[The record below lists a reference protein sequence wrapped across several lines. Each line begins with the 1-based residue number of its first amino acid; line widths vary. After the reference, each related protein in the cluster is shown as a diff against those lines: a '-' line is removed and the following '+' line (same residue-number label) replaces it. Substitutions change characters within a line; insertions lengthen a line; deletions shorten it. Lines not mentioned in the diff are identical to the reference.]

1 MSREHVDN
9 ITAPQYN
16 ELYQLVNEQRARL
29 KQLED
34 ELALV
39 NVKNDKT
46 SLNTETNDESMQF
59 RVIPDVNKSV
69 KCFTGLEP
77 SHVAEDWLETIEGL
91 ADLNRWPPK
100 FCLHFVRSNMSD
112 AARNWFLSKNFVSWS
127 TFREKFKL
135 VFVRF
140 ELRMADKWD
149 ALRSRVQHKNELL
162 MSYFQDKV
170 RLGKSVRLQFEELRD
185 YVLQG
190 ILSRELAMYAFGR
203 KHDDEDQLLIDIL
216 KWQRQSDRRGDQPN
230 TSVITKDDHSKMW
243 SKKETTSNQSEPS
256 KFTSASQTITKT
268 ESPTSDSRHSTIK
281 CYNCSGF
288 GHIAR
293 DCPKPKRPM
302 KCSLCSA
309 EGHIRGKCP
318 FVKQEHPAQTYQV
331 VVAGR
336 AGKNPFGKQVKINQ
350 VEFSGLID
358 SGSTVCLIRLSAA
371 VRTKLTIVSSIKPFY
386 AVGDMKTPRITS
398 LAEIMGELV
407 IDGVK
412 TDEVQFLVVED
423 KVIPVEVLI
432 GQSWLN
438 LPQITYHKQDD
449 TFVVEYADMD
459 VEAICGNINKHEH
472 GVQVCL
478 VQEQSKSKVSLS
490 TDDVIIGSQVDSTK
504 KEELTV
510 LLNKERTVF
519 ALNY

>member
-1 MSREHVDN
+1 MSSERVDE
-9 ITAPQYN
+9 ITAPKYN

-39 NVKNDKT
+39 NAKNDET
-46 SLNTETNDESMQF
+46 SLNTKTNDESIEF

-77 SHVAEDWLETIEGL
+77 SHVAEDWLETIEGV

-112 AARNWFLSKNFVSWS
+112 AARNWFLSKICVSWS

-135 VFVRF
+135 VFVR
-140 ELRMADKWD
+140 ELRMAEKWD
-149 ALRSRVQHKNELL
+149 AMRSRIQRKDESL

-170 RLGKSVRLQFEELRD
+170 WLCKGVRLQFEELRD

-190 ILSRELAMYAFGR
+190 ILSRELVIHAFGR

-216 KWQRQSDRRGDQPN
+216 EWQHQSDRRGDQPN
-230 TSVITKDDHSKMW
+230 TSVITKVDHSKMW
-243 SKKETTSNQSEPS
+243 SKKEITSNQSEPS
-256 KFTSASQTITKT
+256 KFTSATRTITKT

-281 CYNCSGF
+281 CYNFSGF
-288 GHIAR
+288 GHIVR

-309 EGHIRGKCP
+309 EGHTRGKCP
-318 FVKQEHPAQTYQV
+318 SVKQEHPAQTCQV

-350 VEFSGLID
+350 VEFDGLID
-358 SGSTVCLIRLSAA
+358 SGSTVCLIRSSAA
-371 VRTKLTIVSSIKPFY
+371 VRTKLPIVSSIKPLY
-386 AVGDMKTPRITS
+386 AVGDMKIPRITS
-398 LAEIMGELV
+398 LAEIMRELV

-412 TDEVQFLVVED
+412 TDKVQLLVVED
-423 KVIPVEVLI
+423 KAIPVEVLI

-449 TFVVEYADMD
+449 TFVVEYADID
-459 VEAICGNINKHEH
+459 GEAICGNINKHEH

-478 VQEQSKSKVSLS
+478 VQEQSTSKLSLS
-490 TDDVIIGSQVDSTK
+490 TDDVIIVSQVDSMQ

-510 LLNKERTVF
+510 
-519 ALNY
+519 Y